1 MTVIDECLMGVPEP
15 QKRELERVRRIIL
28 EEILDAEEV
37 IGYGMPSFKV
47 NGTYVAHFA
56 AFKDHLSL
64 FPTGIVDDFKDRLA
78 GFKTSKGTIQFST
91 EHPLPEEL
99 IRELVRVSLARHAG
113 KS

>member
-1 MTVIDECLMGVPEP
+1 
-15 QKRELERVRRIIL
+15 
-28 EEILDAEEV
+28 
-37 IGYGMPSFKV
+37 
-47 NGTYVAHFA
+47 
-56 AFKDHLSL
+56 LSL